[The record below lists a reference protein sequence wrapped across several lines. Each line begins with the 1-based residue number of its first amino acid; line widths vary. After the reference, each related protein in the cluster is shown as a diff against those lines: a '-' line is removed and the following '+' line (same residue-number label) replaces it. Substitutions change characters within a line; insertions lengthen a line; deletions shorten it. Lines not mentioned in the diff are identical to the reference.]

1 MGRDVA
7 QEVLSSNSF
16 LKKNER
22 KKKKEGREGGREEE
36 REGGR
41 QVSKLG
47 VMVHAYSP
55 PHFRRLRQENRG
67 AQPGLRS

>member
-22 KKKKEGREGGREEE
+22 KKKKEGREGGRE
-36 REGGR
+36 RGR
-41 QVSKLG
+41 KG
-47 VMVHAYSP
+47 
-55 PHFRRLRQENRG
+55 RG
-67 AQPGLRS
+67 KAGFKVGSDGACL